1 MIIYRDA
8 KPGDEQTIHQL
19 INQLAVFEL
28 EPSAVIN
35 TPEALH
41 RHLFIYKICFA
52 IVAEKED
59 DHEII
64 AFALYY
70 FSYSTWKGVCLYLED
85 IYVQESYRKFK
96 IGQTLFDRVVEE
108 AKKNK
113 VPRMDWQVLNWNH
126 PAINFYKKNNAE
138 LSDQWLNGRLF
149 FDYSI

>member
-19 INQLAVFEL
+19 INQLAIFEL
-28 EPSAVIN
+28 EPNAVIN
-35 TPEALH
+35 TPEAIH
-41 RHLFIYKICFA
+41 RHLFIDKICFA
-52 IVAEKED
+52 IVAEKQD
-59 DHEII
+59 DQEII

-85 IYVQESYRKFK
+85 IYVQESYRKLK

-126 PAINFYKKNNAE
+126 SAINFYKKNNAE

-149 FDYSI
+149 FDYST

>member
-19 INQLAVFEL
+19 INQLAIFEL
-28 EPSAVIN
+28 EPNAVIN

-41 RHLFIYKICFA
+41 HHLFIDKICFA
-52 IVAEKED
+52 IVAENED
-59 DHEII
+59 DQEII

-85 IYVQESYRKFK
+85 IYVQESYRKLK
-96 IGQTLFDRVVEE
+96 IGQALFDRVVEE

-126 PAINFYKKNNAE
+126 SAINFYKKNNAE

>member
-19 INQLAVFEL
+19 INQLAIFEL
-28 EPSAVIN
+28 EPNAVIN

-41 RHLFIYKICFA
+41 RDLFIDKICFA
-52 IVAEKED
+52 IVAEKQD
-59 DHEII
+59 DQEII

-85 IYVQESYRKFK
+85 IYVQESYRKLK
-96 IGQTLFDRVVEE
+96 IGQALFDRVVEE

-126 PAINFYKKNNAE
+126 SAINFYKKNNAE

>member
-8 KPGDEQTIHQL
+8 KPGDEQSIHQL

-35 TPEALH
+35 TPEALQ
-41 RHLFIYKICFA
+41 RHLFIDKICFA

-59 DHEII
+59 DREII

-96 IGQTLFDRVVEE
+96 IGQTLFDRVVEK

-126 PAINFYKKNNAE
+126 SAINFYKKNNAE

-149 FDYSI
+149 FDYST

>member
-19 INQLAVFEL
+19 INQLAIFEL
-28 EPSAVIN
+28 EPNAVIN
-35 TPEALH
+35 TPVAIH
-41 RHLFIYKICFA
+41 RDLFIDKICFA
-52 IVAEKED
+52 IVAEKQD
-59 DHEII
+59 DQEII

-85 IYVQESYRKFK
+85 IYVQESYRKLK

-126 PAINFYKKNNAE
+126 SAINFYKKNNAE

-149 FDYSI
+149 FDYST

>member
-8 KPGDEQTIHQL
+8 KPGDEQSIHQL
-19 INQLAVFEL
+19 INQLAIFEL

-35 TPEALH
+35 TPKAIH
-41 RHLFIYKICFA
+41 RHLFIDKICFA

-59 DHEII
+59 DQEII

-85 IYVQESYRKFK
+85 IYVLESYRKFK
-96 IGQTLFDRVVEE
+96 IGQTLFDRVVAE